1 MNFLKIEIIKDL
13 AEKYEGELC
22 HYSNK
27 DDWKINVFIYKSTSE
42 NIEKNWRKIASSISV
57 VYQSELIKLED
68 EFEKWNFYIFFIS
81 TSEITK
87 ELKNLIE
94 TNRFSSRKVVEDNYT
109 EDLSDA
115 TANLLITKHII
126 NDDLVSFLNINRNK
140 TENNYTPVNKL
151 LWDKIPLENIKRD
164 IIKQG
169 SIINDIKLS
178 TDEN

>member
-13 AEKYEGELC
+13 IEKYEGELC

-27 DDWKINVFIYKSTSE
+27 DDWKINVFIYKSNSE

-57 VYQSELIKLED
+57 LYQSELTKLED

-81 TSEITK
+81 TDKITK

-109 EDLSDA
+109 GNLSDT
-115 TANLLITKHII
+115 TANQLITKHII
-126 NDDLVSFLNINRNK
+126 NDDLISFLNIKKNK
-140 TENNYTPVNKL
+140 TENEYTPVNKS

-164 IIKQG
+164 TTKQS